1 MTARSRQPLARRLP
15 AFPWDSLGPIIER
28 AHAHPEGAI
37 DLTVGSPVDPV
48 AEPIAES
55 LRAHATHPGYPPT
68 LGTPAL
74 IDAIS
79 QSLHRRYGIQPV
91 PAAAIVPVVGTKE
104 LIAQL
109 PWLLGLGAE
118 HRIAVPAIAYP
129 TYDIAARLCG
139 ARVVVAE
146 EVSDIIASDADF
158 VYINSPSNPTGRVRS
173 AAELKELVAWARET
187 GAIIA
192 SDECYLGLDYSGRAR
207 SIAHPEVCG
216 ESLEN
221 LIVIHSLSKT
231 SNMASYRAG
240 FIFGYSGLLGEV
252 AEVRKH
258 CGLSLPWA
266 VQHAMVCALSSEEHE
281 QQQYEVYRRR
291 RETLRAA
298 LDAAGL
304 QVDHSEAGLYFWVT
318 QGRSAQETVEA
329 FADLGIITA
338 PGTFYGDNEQCHSHV
353 RLSITASDS
362 AIEAAARRLA
372 GGFGR
377 APA

>member
-1 MTARSRQPLARRLP
+1 MTARSRQPLAARLP

-28 AHAHPEGAI
+28 AHAHPDGAI

-48 AEPIAES
+48 AEPIAAS
-55 LRAHATHPGYPPT
+55 LSAHANHPGYPPT

-79 QSLHRRYGIQPV
+79 QSLHRRYGISALPHN
-91 PAAAIVPVVGTKE
+91 AIVPVVGTKE

-109 PWLLGLGAE
+109 PWLLGLGPD

-139 ARVVVAE
+139 ARAVVAE
-146 EVSDIIASDADF
+146 EVEEIIASDADL

-173 AAELKELVAWARET
+173 AAELCEIVAWARET

-192 SDECYLGLDYSGRAR
+192 SDECYLGLDFSGRAR

-216 ESLEN
+216 GSLDN
-221 LIVIHSLSKT
+221 LIAIHSLSKT

-240 FIFGYSGLLGEV
+240 FIFGEQSAMSEV

-266 VQHAMVCALSSEEHE
+266 VQHAMVTALNSDEHE
-281 QQQYEVYRRR
+281 QAQHKVYRRR
-291 RETLRAA
+291 RELLRSS
-298 LDAAGL
+298 LEAAGL
-304 QVDHSEAGLYFWVT
+304 QVDYSEAGLYLWVT
-318 QGRSAQETVEA
+318 QDRSAEETIAA

-338 PGTFYGDNEQCHSHV
+338 PGTFYGDNEQCRSHV
-353 RLSITASDS
+353 RLSITASDN
-362 AIEAAARRLA
+362 AIEEAARRLA
-372 GGFGR
+372 GGVGC
-377 APA
+377 APS